1 MEENNKENKMGD
13 MPMLPLILGMSV
25 PMMLSMLVQALYNI
39 VDSIFVAQ
47 LGEDALA
54 AVSIAFPVQTFM
66 LAFAVGTATGVNA
79 LLSMRLGQG
88 NTKAVGK
95 VAMNGFLLAIVMT
108 VIFIILRVLF
118 LEKYF
123 ETQTANA
130 NIISYGIA
138 YLNVILLGGFG
149 IFGVVMSERLLQST
163 GKTVYSMISQMAGA
177 ITNII
182 LDPLMIFGIGI
193 FPKWGMAGAAIATII
208 GQVVG
213 FCVSLYFNLFRNK
226 EIPFKI
232 QAILP
237 DFAIIKQVYAIGIP
251 TILNNSLMSVTTYL
265 MNRILGTFN
274 STAIAVYGA
283 YFKLN
288 SFIIMPIFGL
298 NNALIPVV
306 AYNYGALKKERVI
319 HAIKLGVKISIVIM
333 SIGTLI
339 FEIFP
344 KNLLFIFNASN
355 AMLDIG
361 IIAIRLLATTFLL
374 AAVGITFD
382 AAFQALNAATYAAWH
397 TMLRQ
402 IIVLLP
408 SAYLLSRLG
417 NINLVWLAFPIAESV
432 SVVVAIIFMA
442 RVNRRRI
449 QCMSN
454 K

>member
-208 GQVVG
+208 GQIVG